1 MYNIHLFVVLR
12 ELEYISTVIFFFE
25 YAGELHIISLR
36 YQLLMLAQILSS
48 IFFELGTEVYI
59 EALF

>member
-1 MYNIHLFVVLR
+1 MLR
-12 ELEYISTVIFFFE
+12 ELEYISTDFFIFE
-25 YAGELHIISLR
+25 YAGEFHIISLR

>member
-12 ELEYISTVIFFFE
+12 ELEYISTVIFFE

>member
-12 ELEYISTVIFFFE
+12 ELEYISTDFFIFE
-25 YAGELHIISLR
+25 YAGEFHIISLR